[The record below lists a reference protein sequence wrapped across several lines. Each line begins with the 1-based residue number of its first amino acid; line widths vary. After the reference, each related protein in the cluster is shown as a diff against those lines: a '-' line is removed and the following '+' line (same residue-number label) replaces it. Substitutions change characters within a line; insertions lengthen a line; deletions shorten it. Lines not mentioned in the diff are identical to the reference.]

1 MDLVVALCHSKLKS
15 VAMAKTLPY
24 ENLDVDASEKNIQFL
39 LTYSKVTASIRLE
52 NQLEEL
58 EFSLPKLKKSAF
70 SGLF

>member
-1 MDLVVALCHSKLKS
+1 MVLVVALCHSNLKS

-58 EFSLPKLKKSAF
+58 EFLYQN
-70 SGLF
+70 

>member
-1 MDLVVALCHSKLKS
+1 MVLVVALCHSNLKS

-39 LTYSKVTASIRLE
+39 LTYSKVTASIRI
-52 NQLEEL
+52 
-58 EFSLPKLKKSAF
+58 SLSKLKKPAF

>member
-1 MDLVVALCHSKLKS
+1 MVLVVALCHSNLKS
-15 VAMAKTLPY
+15 VAMAKTLPH

-58 EFSLPKLKKSAF
+58 EFLYQN
-70 SGLF
+70 